1 MDHNPYTPPQANT
14 ELTFQQEA
22 APRPISVWL
31 LIFTLLAFVLAFV
44 VAAARLAGA
53 IISRW
58 ADIQSIGLVLVTLAW
73 QLFLVAVFG
82 AAAYA
87 LYNRRTWSKWFGLAL
102 FVLLA
107 VVSIFKTDTTEYA
120 SDAERAGGQLGR
132 FVLMPVLLIWWTYAL
147 AFSKKARRYFSK
159 TSSEAVQQP

>member
-14 ELTFQQEA
+14 EPTFQQDA

-31 LIFTLLAFVLAFV
+31 LILLLLAFVLAFA
-44 VAAARLAGA
+44 VAVRRFAGE
-53 IISRW
+53 IFSHW
-58 ADIQSIGLVLVTLAW
+58 AEIQNIGLVMVSLVWRLA
-73 QLFLVAVFG
+73 LVAVFG

-87 LYNRRTWSKWFGLAL
+87 VYHRRPWSKWFGVAL

-107 VVSIFKTDTTEYA
+107 VVSIFRTDTTEYA

-159 TSSEAVQQP
+159 TSSEMAQQP